1 MLSLEYKNI
10 SMKAIDLLVNSVLPP
25 DMQRDSFDLSAKGV
39 KSLLSDL
46 AMTHKDE
53 YADIID
59 KLKNIGRNLVYQQGA
74 TITLN
79 DLKAPFDRQKVYDEM
94 DAKVKLIKT
103 TVKDKKEQKKLI
115 KQTYQE
121 YSSVLDNLTKQF
133 TSESPNGLSRIVQSG
148 ARGNLTQQKAIVTS
162 PSVYV
167 DYKGDTIPL
176 FVRKSFAEGLSLPE
190 YLAGTYGGRAAVI
203 EGKKNTAKFGG
214 LGKELGNIGVQQVV
228 TKIRDDSNNFID
240 LDADDIS
247 AYGRVLA
254 KDTSGYPRGT
264 LIDKNVLAKLRGAG
278 NKTLY
283 VYSPLST
290 VSEEGIP
297 AEAVGIS
304 YNGTLPGMGYQAGIT
319 AAQSLGEILAQS
331 SLNAKHFSGLSKGGA
346 KKNISGGN
354 YIEQFLQSPENFKDR
369 ATVAKVSGTIEDI
382 KPAPQGGSYVYIKG
396 EKHYVLP
403 DLSIDVKKGDK
414 VERGDIISDG
424 LADVE
429 DVVKYRGL
437 GSGRRYFA
445 RRLRQLFNDS
455 GHYADLKNTE
465 VLARG
470 LINKVKVTNPDGI
483 GNYLYGDIADYNA
496 IAANYEPPKSA
507 KDYDITKENIED
519 KYLEQP
525 ILHYTIGTKL
535 TPRMINRIKKA
546 GFTTVKASDIEPP
559 FEPVV
564 VRMREA
570 PMKGSQ
576 DWLAKQKSS
585 YLESN
590 LIDSAIRGSDSNIK
604 SNINAFVRMGQGVG
618 FGERVE
624 ETGKF

>member
-1 MLSLEYKNI
+1 
-10 SMKAIDLLVNSVLPP
+10 MKAIDLLVNSVLPP

-39 KSLLSDL
+39 KSLLSEL

-94 DAKVKLIKT
+94 DAKVKLIKA

-121 YSSVLDNLTKQF
+121 YSSLLDNLTKQF
-133 TSESPNGLSRIVQSG
+133 TSDSPNGLSRIVQSG

-167 DYKGDTIPL
+167 DYKGDTIPI

-247 AYGRVLA
+247 VYGRVLA
-254 KDTSGYPRGT
+254 RDTSGYPRGT

-369 ATVAKVSGTIEDI
+369 ATVAKVSGIIEDI

-465 VLARG
+465 ILARG

-507 KDYDITKENIED
+507 KVYDITKENIED

-590 LIDSAIRGSDSNIK
+590 LIDSAIRGSDSNIR

-618 FGERVE
+618 FGEHVE

>member
-1 MLSLEYKNI
+1 
-10 SMKAIDLLVNSVLPP
+10 MKAIDLLVNSVLPP

-94 DAKVKLIKT
+94 DAKVKLIKA

-254 KDTSGYPRGT
+254 KDTSGCPRGT

-535 TPRMINRIKKA
+535 TPRMINRMKKA

-590 LIDSAIRGSDSNIK
+590 LIDSAIRGSDSNIR

>member
-1 MLSLEYKNI
+1 
-10 SMKAIDLLVNSVLPP
+10 MKAIDLLVNSVLPP

-39 KSLLSDL
+39 KSLLSEL

-59 KLKNIGRNLVYQQGA
+59 KLKDIGRNLVYQQGA

-94 DAKVKLIKT
+94 DSKVKLIKA

-121 YSSVLDNLTKQF
+121 YSSLLDNLTKQF
-133 TSESPNGLSRIVQSG
+133 TSDSPNGLSRIVQSG

-167 DYKGDTIPL
+167 DYKGDTIPI

-214 LGKELGNIGVQQVV
+214 LGKELGAIGVQQVV

-304 YNGTLPGMGYQAGIT
+304 YNGTLPGIGYQAGIT

-369 ATVAKVSGTIEDI
+369 ATVAKVSGTIDDI
-382 KPAPQGGSYVYIKG
+382 KPAPQGGSNIYING

-429 DVVKYRGL
+429 DIVKYRGL

-465 VLARG
+465 ILARG

-507 KDYDITKENIED
+507 KNYDITKENIED

-546 GFTTVKASDIEPP
+546 GITSVKASDIEPP
-559 FEPVV
+559 FEPIV

-590 LIDSAIRGSDSNIK
+590 LIDSAIRGSDSNIR

-618 FGERVE
+618 FGEHIE

>member
-1 MLSLEYKNI
+1 
-10 SMKAIDLLVNSVLPP
+10 MKAIDLLVNSVLPP

-94 DAKVKLIKT
+94 DAKVKLIKA

-369 ATVAKVSGTIEDI
+369 ATVAKVSGTIENI

-525 ILHYTIGTKL
+525 ILHYTIGTRL

>member
-1 MLSLEYKNI
+1 
-10 SMKAIDLLVNSVLPP
+10 MKAIDLLVNSVLPP

-39 KSLLSDL
+39 KSLLSEL

-94 DAKVKLIKT
+94 DAKVKLINA

-121 YSSVLDNLTKQF
+121 YSSLLDDLTKQF

-167 DYKGDTIPL
+167 DYKGDTIPI

-283 VYSPLST
+283 VYSPLS
-290 VSEEGIP
+290 
-297 AEAVGIS
+297 
-304 YNGTLPGMGYQAGIT
+304 
-319 AAQSLGEILAQS
+319 
-331 SLNAKHFSGLSKGGA
+331 
-346 KKNISGGN
+346 
-354 YIEQFLQSPENFKDR
+354 
-369 ATVAKVSGTIEDI
+369 
-382 KPAPQGGSYVYIKG
+382 
-396 EKHYVLP
+396 
-403 DLSIDVKKGDK
+403 
-414 VERGDIISDG
+414 
-424 LADVE
+424 
-429 DVVKYRGL
+429 
-437 GSGRRYFA
+437 
-445 RRLRQLFNDS
+445 
-455 GHYADLKNTE
+455 
-465 VLARG
+465 
-470 LINKVKVTNPDGI
+470 
-483 GNYLYGDIADYNA
+483 
-496 IAANYEPPKSA
+496 KS
-507 KDYDITKENIED
+507 
-519 KYLEQP
+519 
-525 ILHYTIGTKL
+525 
-535 TPRMINRIKKA
+535 
-546 GFTTVKASDIEPP
+546 TT
-559 FEPVV
+559 
-564 VRMREA
+564 
-570 PMKGSQ
+570 
-576 DWLAKQKSS
+576 
-585 YLESN
+585 
-590 LIDSAIRGSDSNIK
+590 
-604 SNINAFVRMGQGVG
+604 
-618 FGERVE
+618 
-624 ETGKF
+624 

>member
-1 MLSLEYKNI
+1 
-10 SMKAIDLLVNSVLPP
+10 MKAIDLLVNSVLPP

-39 KSLLSDL
+39 KSLLSEL

-94 DAKVKLIKT
+94 DAKVKLIKD

-121 YSSVLDNLTKQF
+121 YSSLLDNLTKQF
-133 TSESPNGLSRIVQSG
+133 TSDSPNGLSRIVQSG

-167 DYKGDTIPL
+167 DYKGDTIPI

-214 LGKELGNIGVQQVV
+214 LGKELGAIGVQQVV
-228 TKIRDDSNNFID
+228 TKIKDDSNNFID

-254 KDTSGYPRGT
+254 KDTSGYPKGT

-354 YIEQFLQSPENFKDR
+354 YIGQFLQSPENFKDR
-369 ATVAKVSGTIEDI
+369 ATVAKVSGTIDDI
-382 KPAPQGGSYVYIKG
+382 KPAPQGGSNIYING

-403 DLSIDVKKGDK
+403 DLSIEVKKGDK

-429 DVVKYRGL
+429 DIVKYRGL

-465 VLARG
+465 ILARG
-470 LINKVKVTNPDGI
+470 LINKVRVTNPDGI

-590 LIDSAIRGSDSNIK
+590 LIDSAIRGSDSNIR

-618 FGERVE
+618 FGEHVE

>member
-1 MLSLEYKNI
+1 
-10 SMKAIDLLVNSVLPP
+10 MKAIDLLVNSVLPP

-39 KSLLSDL
+39 KSLLSEL

-94 DAKVKLIKT
+94 DAKVKLIKA

-133 TSESPNGLSRIVQSG
+133 TSESPNGLSKIVQSG

-403 DLSIDVKKGDK
+403 GLSIDVKKGDK

-535 TPRMINRIKKA
+535 TPRMINRMKKA

-590 LIDSAIRGSDSNIK
+590 LIDSAIRGSDSNIR

>member
-1 MLSLEYKNI
+1 
-10 SMKAIDLLVNSVLPP
+10 MKAIDLLVNSVLPT

-39 KSLLSDL
+39 KSLLSEL

-53 YADIID
+53 YAGIID

-94 DAKVKLIKT
+94 DAKVKLIKA

-121 YSSVLDNLTKQF
+121 YSSLLDNLTKQF
-133 TSESPNGLSRIVQSG
+133 TSDSPNGLSRIVQSG

-167 DYKGDTIPL
+167 DYKGDTIPI

-203 EGKKNTAKFGG
+203 EGKKNTARFGG
-214 LGKELGNIGVQQVV
+214 IGKELANLGVQQVV
-228 TKIRDDSNNFID
+228 TKIKDDSNNFID

-254 KDTSGYPRGT
+254 KDTSGYPKGT

-369 ATVAKVSGTIEDI
+369 ATVAKVSGTIDDI
-382 KPAPQGGSYVYIKG
+382 KPAPQGGSNIYING

-403 DLSIDVKKGDK
+403 DLSIEVKKGDK

-429 DVVKYRGL
+429 DIVKYRGL

-465 VLARG
+465 ILARG
-470 LINKVKVTNPDGI
+470 LINKVRVTNPDGI

-590 LIDSAIRGSDSNIK
+590 LIDSAIRGSDSNIR

-618 FGERVE
+618 FGEHVE

>member
-1 MLSLEYKNI
+1 
-10 SMKAIDLLVNSVLPP
+10 MKAIDLLVNSVLPP

-39 KSLLSDL
+39 KSLLSEL

-94 DAKVKLIKT
+94 DDKVKLIKA

-121 YSSVLDNLTKQF
+121 YSSLLDNLTKQF
-133 TSESPNGLSRIVQSG
+133 TSDSPNGLSRIVQSG

-167 DYKGDTIPL
+167 DYKGDTIPI

-214 LGKELGNIGVQQVV
+214 LGKEMANLGVQQVV
-228 TKIRDDSNNFID
+228 TSLKDDSNNFID

-331 SLNAKHFSGLSKGGA
+331 SLNCLMVGTKVKMADGTLKPIESIKVGDIVLGSDKE
-346 KKNISGGN
+346 GN
-354 YIEQFLQSPENFKDR
+354 KFPVKVKSLFNQGKQHCYRVRINGVEVSCTLNHKFLNN
-369 ATVAKVSGTIEDI
+369 G
-382 KPAPQGGSYVYIKG
+382 
-396 EKHYVLP
+396 
-403 DLSIDVKKGDK
+403 K
-414 VERGDIISDG
+414 VE
-424 LADVE
+424 
-429 DVVKYRGL
+429 
-437 GSGRRYFA
+437 
-445 RRLRQLFNDS
+445 
-455 GHYADLKNTE
+455 
-465 VLARG
+465 
-470 LINKVKVTNPDGI
+470 
-483 GNYLYGDIADYNA
+483 
-496 IAANYEPPKSA
+496 
-507 KDYDITKENIED
+507 
-519 KYLEQP
+519 P
-525 ILHYTIGTKL
+525 ILEI
-535 TPRMINRIKKA
+535 
-546 GFTTVKASDIEPP
+546 V
-559 FEPVV
+559 
-564 VRMREA
+564 
-570 PMKGSQ
+570 
-576 DWLAKQKSS
+576 QK
-585 YLESN
+585 
-590 LIDSAIRGSDSNIK
+590 
-604 SNINAFVRMGQGVG
+604 
-618 FGERVE
+618 
-624 ETGKF
+624 

>member
-1 MLSLEYKNI
+1 
-10 SMKAIDLLVNSVLPP
+10 MKAIDLLVNSVLPP

-39 KSLLSDL
+39 KSLLSEL

-94 DAKVKLIKT
+94 DDKVKLIKA

-121 YSSVLDNLTKQF
+121 YSSLLDNLTKQF
-133 TSESPNGLSRIVQSG
+133 TSDSPNGLSRIVQSG

-167 DYKGDTIPL
+167 DYKGDTIPI

-214 LGKELGNIGVQQVV
+214 LGKELGAIGVQQVV

-369 ATVAKVSGTIEDI
+369 ATVAKVSGTIDEI
-382 KPAPQGGSYVYIKG
+382 KPAPQGGSYIYING

-470 LINKVKVTNPDGI
+470 LINKVRVTDPNGI

-535 TPRMINRIKKA
+535 TPRMINRMKKA

-590 LIDSAIRGSDSNIK
+590 LIDSAIRGSDSNIR

-618 FGERVE
+618 FGEHVE

>member
-1 MLSLEYKNI
+1 
-10 SMKAIDLLVNSVLPP
+10 MKAIDLLVNSVLPP

-94 DAKVKLIKT
+94 DAKVKLIKA

-121 YSSVLDNLTKQF
+121 YSSLLDNLTKQF
-133 TSESPNGLSRIVQSG
+133 TSDSPNGLSRIVQSG

-167 DYKGDTIPL
+167 DYKGDTIPI

-214 LGKELGNIGVQQVV
+214 LGKELGAIGVQQVV
-228 TKIRDDSNNFID
+228 TKIKDDSNNFID

-254 KDTSGYPRGT
+254 KDTSGYPKGT

-369 ATVAKVSGTIEDI
+369 ATVAKVSGTIDDI
-382 KPAPQGGSYVYIKG
+382 KPAPQGGSNIYING

-403 DLSIDVKKGDK
+403 DLSIEVKKGDK

-429 DVVKYRGL
+429 DIVKYRGL

-465 VLARG
+465 ILARG
-470 LINKVKVTNPDGI
+470 LINKVRVTNPDGI

-590 LIDSAIRGSDSNIK
+590 LIDSAIRGSDSNIR

-618 FGERVE
+618 FGEHVE

>member
-1 MLSLEYKNI
+1 
-10 SMKAIDLLVNSVLPP
+10 MKAIDLLVNSVLPP

-39 KSLLSDL
+39 KSLLSEL

-94 DAKVKLIKT
+94 DAKVKLINA

-121 YSSVLDNLTKQF
+121 YSSLLDDLTKQF

-167 DYKGDTIPL
+167 DYKGDTIPI

-525 ILHYTIGTKL
+525 ILHYTIGTRL

>member
-1 MLSLEYKNI
+1 
-10 SMKAIDLLVNSVLPP
+10 MKAIDLLVNSVLPP

-79 DLKAPFDRQKVYDEM
+79 DLRAPFDRQNVYDEM
-94 DAKVKLIKT
+94 DDKVKLIKA

-121 YSSVLDNLTKQF
+121 YSSLLDNLTKQF
-133 TSESPNGLSRIVQSG
+133 TSDSPNGLSRIVQSG

-167 DYKGDTIPL
+167 DYKGDTIPI

-203 EGKKNTAKFGG
+203 EGKKNTARFGG
-214 LGKELGNIGVQQVV
+214 LGKELGAVGVQQVV

-304 YNGTLPGMGYQAGIT
+304 YNGTLPGKGYQAGIT

-369 ATVAKVSGTIEDI
+369 ATVAKVSGTIDSIE
-382 KPAPQGGSYVYIKG
+382 PAPQGGNNIYING

-470 LINKVKVTNPDGI
+470 LINKVRVTNPDGI

-535 TPRMINRIKKA
+535 TPRMVNRMKKA

-590 LIDSAIRGSDSNIK
+590 LIDSAIRGSDSNIR

-618 FGERVE
+618 FGEHVE

>member
-1 MLSLEYKNI
+1 
-10 SMKAIDLLVNSVLPP
+10 MKAIDLLVNSVLPP

-94 DAKVKLIKT
+94 DAKVKLIKA
-103 TVKDKKEQKKLI
+103 TVKDKKEQKRLI

-121 YSSVLDNLTKQF
+121 YSSLLDNLTKQF
-133 TSESPNGLSRIVQSG
+133 TSDSPNGLSRIVQSG

-167 DYKGDTIPL
+167 DYKGDTIPI

-214 LGKELGNIGVQQVV
+214 LGKELGAIGVQQVV
-228 TKIRDDSNNFID
+228 TKIKDDSNNFID

-254 KDTSGYPRGT
+254 KDTSGYPKGT

-369 ATVAKVSGTIEDI
+369 ATVAKVSGTIDDI
-382 KPAPQGGSYVYIKG
+382 KPAPQGGSNIYING

-403 DLSIDVKKGDK
+403 DLSIEVKKGDK

-429 DVVKYRGL
+429 DIVKYRGL

-465 VLARG
+465 ILARG
-470 LINKVKVTNPDGI
+470 LINKVRVTNPDGI

-590 LIDSAIRGSDSNIK
+590 LIDSAIRGSDSNIR

-618 FGERVE
+618 FGEHVE

>member
-1 MLSLEYKNI
+1 
-10 SMKAIDLLVNSVLPP
+10 MKAIDLLVNSVLPP

-94 DAKVKLIKT
+94 DAKVKLIKA

-121 YSSVLDNLTKQF
+121 YSSLLDNLTKQF
-133 TSESPNGLSRIVQSG
+133 TSDSPNGLSRIVQSG

-167 DYKGDTIPL
+167 DYKGDTIPI

-214 LGKELGNIGVQQVV
+214 LGKELGAIGVQQVV
-228 TKIRDDSNNFID
+228 TKIKDDSNNFID

-254 KDTSGYPRGT
+254 KDTSGYPKGT

-369 ATVAKVSGTIEDI
+369 ATVAKVSGTIDDI
-382 KPAPQGGSYVYIKG
+382 KPAPQGGSNIYING

-403 DLSIDVKKGDK
+403 DLSIEVKKGDK

-429 DVVKYRGL
+429 DIVKYRGL

-465 VLARG
+465 ILARG
-470 LINKVKVTNPDGI
+470 LINKVRVTNPDGI

-507 KDYDITKENIED
+507 KNYDITKENIED

-590 LIDSAIRGSDSNIK
+590 LIDSAIRGSDSNIR

-618 FGERVE
+618 FGEHVE

>member
-1 MLSLEYKNI
+1 
-10 SMKAIDLLVNSVLPP
+10 MKAIDLLVNSVLPP

-39 KSLLSDL
+39 KSLLSEL

-94 DAKVKLIKT
+94 DAKVKLIKD

-121 YSSVLDNLTKQF
+121 YSSLLDNLTKQF
-133 TSESPNGLSRIVQSG
+133 TSDSPNGLSRIVQSG

-167 DYKGDTIPL
+167 DYKGDTIPI

-214 LGKELGNIGVQQVV
+214 LGKELGAIGVQQVV
-228 TKIRDDSNNFID
+228 TKIKDDSNNFID

-254 KDTSGYPRGT
+254 KDTSGYPKGT

-369 ATVAKVSGTIEDI
+369 ATVAKVSGTIDDI
-382 KPAPQGGSYVYIKG
+382 KPAPQGGSNIYING

-403 DLSIDVKKGDK
+403 DLSIEVKKGDK

-429 DVVKYRGL
+429 DIVKYRGL

-465 VLARG
+465 ILARG
-470 LINKVKVTNPDGI
+470 LINKVRVTNPDGI

-590 LIDSAIRGSDSNIK
+590 LIDSAIRGSDSNIR

-618 FGERVE
+618 FGEHVE

>member
-1 MLSLEYKNI
+1 
-10 SMKAIDLLVNSVLPP
+10 MKAIDLLVNSVLPP

-39 KSLLSDL
+39 KSLLSEL

-94 DAKVKLIKT
+94 DAKVKLIKA

-535 TPRMINRIKKA
+535 TPRMINRMKKA

-590 LIDSAIRGSDSNIK
+590 LIDSAIRGSDSNIR

>member
-1 MLSLEYKNI
+1 
-10 SMKAIDLLVNSVLPP
+10 MKAIDLLVNSILPP

-39 KSLLSDL
+39 KSLLSEL

-53 YADIID
+53 YANIID

-94 DAKVKLIKT
+94 DAKVKLIKD

-121 YSSVLDNLTKQF
+121 YSSLLDNLTKQF
-133 TSESPNGLSRIVQSG
+133 TSDSPNGLSRIVQSG

-167 DYKGDTIPL
+167 DYKGDTIPI

-203 EGKKNTAKFGG
+203 EGKKNTARFGG
-214 LGKELGNIGVQQVV
+214 IGKELANLGVQQVV
-228 TKIRDDSNNFID
+228 TKIKDDSNNFID

-254 KDTSGYPRGT
+254 KDTSGYPKGT

-369 ATVAKVSGTIEDI
+369 ATVAKVSGTIDDI
-382 KPAPQGGSYVYIKG
+382 KPAPQGGSNIYING

-403 DLSIDVKKGDK
+403 DLSIEVKKGDK

-429 DVVKYRGL
+429 DIVKYRGL

-465 VLARG
+465 ILARG
-470 LINKVKVTNPDGI
+470 LINKVRVTNPDGI

-590 LIDSAIRGSDSNIK
+590 LIDSAIRGSDSNIR

-618 FGERVE
+618 FGEHVE

>member
-1 MLSLEYKNI
+1 
-10 SMKAIDLLVNSVLPP
+10 MKAIDLLVNSVLPP

-39 KSLLSDL
+39 KSLLSEL

-53 YADIID
+53 YANIID

-94 DAKVKLIKT
+94 DAKVKLIKA

-121 YSSVLDNLTKQF
+121 YSSLLDNLTKQF
-133 TSESPNGLSRIVQSG
+133 TSDSPNGLSRIVQSG

-167 DYKGDTIPL
+167 DYKGDTIPI

-214 LGKELGNIGVQQVV
+214 LGKELGAIGVQQVV
-228 TKIRDDSNNFID
+228 TKIKDDSNNFID

-369 ATVAKVSGTIEDI
+369 ATVAKVSGTIDDI
-382 KPAPQGGSYVYIKG
+382 KPAPQGGSNIYING

-403 DLSIDVKKGDK
+403 DLSIEVKKGDK

-429 DVVKYRGL
+429 DIVKYRGL

-465 VLARG
+465 ILARG
-470 LINKVKVTNPDGI
+470 LINKVRVTNPDGI

-590 LIDSAIRGSDSNIK
+590 LIDSAIRGSDSNIR

-618 FGERVE
+618 FGEHVE

>member
-1 MLSLEYKNI
+1 
-10 SMKAIDLLVNSVLPP
+10 MKAIDLLVNSVLPP

-39 KSLLSDL
+39 KSLLSEL

-79 DLKAPFDRQKVYDEM
+79 DLRAPFDRQKVYNEM
-94 DAKVKLIKT
+94 DDKVKLIKA
-103 TVKDKKEQKKLI
+103 TVRDKKEQKKLI

-121 YSSVLDNLTKQF
+121 YSSLLDNLTKQF
-133 TSESPNGLSRIVQSG
+133 TSDSPNGLSRIVQSG

-167 DYKGDTIPL
+167 DYKGDTIPI

-203 EGKKNTAKFGG
+203 EGKKNTARWGG
-214 LGKELGNIGVQQVV
+214 VGKELANLGTQQVV
-228 TKIRDDSNNFID
+228 TSLKDDSNNFID

-369 ATVAKVSGTIEDI
+369 ATVAKVSGTIDEI
-382 KPAPQGGSYVYIKG
+382 KPAPQGGSYIYING

-470 LINKVKVTNPDGI
+470 LINKVRVTDPNGI

-525 ILHYTIGTKL
+525 VLHYTIGTKL
-535 TPRMINRIKKA
+535 TPRMISRMKKA

-590 LIDSAIRGSDSNIK
+590 LIDSAIRGSDSNIR

-618 FGERVE
+618 FGEHVE

>member
-1 MLSLEYKNI
+1 
-10 SMKAIDLLVNSVLPP
+10 MKAIDLLVNSVLPP

-59 KLKNIGRNLVYQQGA
+59 KLKDIGRNLVYQQGA

-94 DAKVKLIKT
+94 DAKVKLIRA
-103 TVKDKKEQKKLI
+103 TVKNKKEQKKLI

-133 TSESPNGLSRIVQSG
+133 TSDTPNGLSRIVQSG

-214 LGKELGNIGVQQVV
+214 LVKELGAVGVQQVV

-382 KPAPQGGSYVYIKG
+382 KPAPQGGSYIYIKG

-525 ILHYTIGTKL
+525 VLHYTIGTKL
-535 TPRMINRIKKA
+535 TPRMISRMKKA
-546 GFTTVKASDIEPP
+546 GFTKVKASDIEPP

-590 LIDSAIRGSDSNIK
+590 LIGSAIRGSDSNVK

-618 FGERVE
+618 FGEHVE